1 MKRALCL
8 SMLLLAGCV
17 ATQEEPPA
25 KQAEAYIGQLG
36 KKLPPGAPLA
46 AAIAAVEADGFQCRE
61 AAARPMAMGH
71 TVVCGQATQQAW
83 GVALHTD
90 NDGKLTA
97 VTSFERTAA
106 KR

>member
-1 MKRALCL
+1 VKRALCL

-71 TVVCGQATQQAW
+71 TVVCGQAKQQAW
-83 GVALHTD
+83 GVALLAD

-97 VTSFERTAA
+97 VRSFERPAA